1 MAVRRC
7 QAAADAAEEIGRRV
21 AAGFVPIISPAPGFV
36 AYYAMHA
43 GNDVVLSISIFQ
55 HDPMY
60 ELFLADEVGEM
71 QQRTVQ
77 RDVGADRLCERT
89 PRRSTSHERVTPV
102 QEEGQC
108 LLKRIRRLL
117 FASTTRP

>member
-1 MAVRRC
+1 MYVSVRQY

-36 AYYAMHA
+36 AYYAVHA

-60 ELFLADEVGEM
+60 ELFSVDEVGEM

-77 RDVGADRLCERT
+77 RDVGADRQGRHENLAQQPAGEIARDRA
-89 PRRSTSHERVTPV
+89 PRRA
-102 QEEGQC
+102 C
-108 LLKRIRRLL
+108 
-117 FASTTRP
+117 